1 MSLRKRNKYAKELR
15 EDLYR
20 QRVVPLKQRQQ
31 LEDIRVEEQL
41 ELFYDDNSGNE
52 EDKDDLLRPA
62 VKSRFEED
70 DDSGQDLSN
79 QASRRD

>member
-41 ELFYDDNSGNE
+41 ELFYDDDLSDE
-52 EDKDDLLRPA
+52 KDQSDLLRPT
-62 VKSRFEED
+62 VKCRFEENGNSD
-70 DDSGQDLSN
+70 QNLEDQTP
-79 QASRRD
+79 RRN

>member
-41 ELFYDDNSGNE
+41 ELFYDDNSSDE
-52 EDKDDLLRPA
+52 EDQNDLLRST
-62 VKSRFEED
+62 VECRFEED
-70 DDSGQDLSN
+70 DDSGQDLSDKT
-79 QASRRD
+79 S

>member
-1 MSLRKRNKYAKELR
+1 MSLRKRNRYAKEVR

-41 ELFYDDNSGNE
+41 ESFYDYDSSNE
-52 EDKDDLLRPA
+52 EDENNLLRSA
-62 VKSRFEED
+62 AESRIEKD
-70 DDSGQDLSN
+70 DDSGQDLSD
-79 QASRRD
+79 QAS